1 MKSERKV
8 SNPMSRQ
15 RKRKTRFSV
24 VVGNVGKVYEGSC
37 PELAS
42 LIFNNYIEMSKAPF
56 GTASGQDVTMLDG
69 QDVVKEYLAPV
80 AKFARAIGLKMAHII
95 R

>member
-1 MKSERKV
+1 MKSGRKV

-24 VVGNVGKVYEGSC
+24 VVGNVGTVYEGSC

-42 LIFNNYIEMSKAPF
+42 LIFNNYVEMSRAPF
-56 GTASGQDVTMLDG
+56 GSASAQDVTMLDG
-69 QDVVKEYLAPV
+69 RDIVSEYKAPV
-80 AKFARAIGLKMAHII
+80 AKLARANG